1 MKRSIAIFAVCVLML
16 LLHSCTKENTSPTK
30 SYERVNLSVMVKLR
44 VGAFLYENIEA
55 PIRVKG
61 FDANNNIMW
70 SDSISFA
77 GPKENLLSILSGF
90 DHYTIS
96 LEKWGVTDS
105 QTITGKQLQNDRA
118 DGPTP
123 VTYVLAGKAPYIRKP
138 VIIYE
143 YTEDQTTS
151 LKTQSRIEY
160 KYNSEGKI
168 ERMTVY
174 ENYSTDSSAQV
185 PTRYTVFS
193 YDGSTAAISRLT
205 EYYAPANFKS
215 KEDSYEYGVEGSLI
229 KITEANYAANLTA
242 TMALSFNATN
252 GNAKAAYQFSNGIG
266 FDYDFVD
273 SLKNIV
279 SDQTIKESSLCNK
292 GIYAYDRNINP
303 FKHLG
308 YVSFELNNYSAN
320 NRVTEKVDY
329 MACGF
334 PVLNPESY
342 EYQYDDLGYPTKMVT
357 HYKGTTAVTATK
369 YYYQS
374 FPQ

>member
-1 MKRSIAIFAVCVLML
+1 MNRIVLGVAL
-16 LLHSCTKENTSPTK
+16 VVGSSLYYSCQKENTSPARG
-30 SYERVNLSVMVKLR
+30 YEKVNLNVTVKLL

-123 VTYVLAGKAPYIRKP
+123 VTYVLAGKVPYIKKP

-160 KYNSEGKI
+160 QYNSEGKI

-193 YDGSTAAISRLT
+193 YDGSTAAISKLT
-205 EYYAPANFKS
+205 
-215 KEDSYEYGVEGSLI
+215 
-229 KITEANYAANLTA
+229 
-242 TMALSFNATN
+242 
-252 GNAKAAYQFSNGIG
+252 
-266 FDYDFVD
+266 
-273 SLKNIV
+273 
-279 SDQTIKESSLCNK
+279 
-292 GIYAYDRNINP
+292 
-303 FKHLG
+303 
-308 YVSFELNNYSAN
+308 
-320 NRVTEKVDY
+320 
-329 MACGF
+329 
-334 PVLNPESY
+334 
-342 EYQYDDLGYPTKMVT
+342 
-357 HYKGTTAVTATK
+357 
-369 YYYQS
+369 
-374 FPQ
+374 